1 MVEAACFS
9 SVSRVP
15 GASLF
20 PMWLLSTDGSGRSAW
35 KAASP
40 DRSPGQET
48 ENCVMVVEDEADARE
63 AMVELIEQ
71 EGVGAL
77 GARHGREA
85 LDLLQAGRRPSLILL
100 DLKMP
105 VMDGW
110 AFCDA
115 LGADERFASIPVAI
129 LTASAIYES
138 LPHRRNGAGLF
149 TKPVDFQRLL
159 ALVRRFCG

>member
-1 MVEAACFS
+1 MMETALPIPA
-9 SVSRVP
+9 RPP
-15 GASLF
+15 GATPF
-20 PMWLLSTDGSGRSAW
+20 PTWLLSDDRNPARPGSHLGSA
-35 KAASP
+35 
-40 DRSPGQET
+40 DRAPVQEN
-48 ENCVMVVEDEADARE
+48 ERCVMIVEDEKDARE

-71 EGVGAL
+71 EGVTAL
-77 GARHGREA
+77 GARHGQEA
-85 LDLLQAGRRPSLILL
+85 LDMLLQGQRPSLILL

>member
-1 MVEAACFS
+1 MVD
-9 SVSRVP
+9 VSPASIAPVSP
-15 GASLF
+15 GLRLF
-20 PMWLLSTDGSGRSAW
+20 PMRLLSDDGAGRPARQPSSSDRT
-35 KAASP
+35 AAAAAE
-40 DRSPGQET
+40 R
-48 ENCVMVVEDEADARE
+48 CVLVVEDEPDARE
-63 AMVELIEQ
+63 AMVELIQQ
-71 EGVGAL
+71 EGFTAL
-77 GARHGREA
+77 GARHGQEA
-85 LDLLQAGRRPSLILL
+85 IDLLRAGRRPSLILL

-110 AFCDA
+110 AFCA
-115 LGADERFASIPVAI
+115 ELGADERFASIPVAI

>member
-1 MVEAACFS
+1 MFAPWTRAGS
-9 SVSRVP
+9 P
-15 GASLF
+15 GAVLF
-20 PMWLLSTDGSGRSAW
+20 PAAWLGDDGADRPLPKAGSPNRVASGEAER
-35 KAASP
+35 
-40 DRSPGQET
+40 
-48 ENCVMVVEDEADARE
+48 CVMIVEDESDARD

-71 EGVGAL
+71 EGFSAV

-85 LDLLQAGRRPSLILL
+85 LDLLESGRRPSLILL

-110 AFCDA
+110 GFCEA

-129 LTASAIYES
+129 LTASAIYDS
-138 LPHRRNGAGLF
+138 LPQRRNGAGLF

-159 ALVRRFCG
+159 SLVRRFCG